1 MAAAAARRA
10 PKSAVEEVAAEIGL
24 EVPVDDGLVQEVGL
38 QAAVYAGGC
47 KVPGV
52 VAHAQGRQCRT
63 GAGDLDLSGPC
74 DDMPWENFVPLAG
87 LPKQDR
93 RPRAFAAGPEG
104 DETFGP

>member
-1 MAAAAARRA
+1 VAAAAARCA
-10 PKSAVEEVAAEIGL
+10 PRSVVEEVAAEVGL

-47 KVPGV
+47 EAPGA
-52 VAHAQGRQCRT
+52 VAHAQGRQCRP

-74 DDMPWENFVPLAG
+74 EDMPLENFVPLAG
-87 LPKQDR
+87 LPKQGR

-104 DETFGP
+104 DEACGP